1 MRFALKRF
9 FYHQARFFVT
19 PAINS
24 LLLQVFSNRLIIVIL
39 EGMGGEVLKSALAL
53 ANPRQQFAFWHL

>member
-1 MRFALKRF
+1 MHASLSSV

-19 PAINS
+19 PTINP

-39 EGMGGEVLKSALAL
+39 EGRGGGVLKA
-53 ANPRQQFAFWHL
+53 P

>member
-1 MRFALKRF
+1 MCASLSSV

-24 LLLQVFSNRLIIVIL
+24 LLLQVFSNRLIMVIL
-39 EGMGGEVLKSALAL
+39 EGMGGEALKSALAL
-53 ANPRQQFAFWHL
+53 ANPRQ